1 MEFSYR
7 SVHVLMENTEQN
19 VCMYIHTHTQ
29 THYTVKSKSVA
40 AIFKNKLKIHLV
52 SCFDNILLLALYHCQ

>member
-1 MEFSYR
+1 MQLQQPLLFMEFSYR

-19 VCMYIHTHTQ
+19 VCMYIHTHIQ

-40 AIFKNKLKIHLV
+40 AIFKK
-52 SCFDNILLLALYHCQ
+52 